1 MLKAE
6 LVVIGKLK
14 EEYLRQAC
22 DEYIKRLGAFCR
34 VTVTELPES
43 RVSQNPSPSEITDC
57 LEKEGAA
64 ILAKIPAQSYMVAM
78 CIEGELLTSPQLAA
92 QIQKAAS
99 GGASHISFVIGGSWG
114 LAPAVKKRADLR
126 LSMSPMTFP
135 HQLARVMVLEQLYRA
150 MGINNHTKY
159 HK

>member
-1 MLKAE
+1 MLKVE

-64 ILAKIPAQSYMVAM
+64 ILAKIPAQSYVVAM
-78 CIEGELLTSPQLAA
+78 CIEAA
-92 QIQKAAS
+92 YLPTAGGPNTKGGLRWGQPHFLCDWRFLGACPGSKKTGGPAPFHVPHDLPPPTGQGYGFRAALP
-99 GGASHISFVIGGSWG
+99 GYG
-114 LAPAVKKRADLR
+114 
-126 LSMSPMTFP
+126 
-135 HQLARVMVLEQLYRA
+135 Y
-150 MGINNHTKY
+150 
-159 HK
+159 